1 MMGGAEEGAYLILRM
16 SAWNTL
22 HDIGNKG
29 FGDRFDDFMKQ
40 LVERIRVFLVPEG
53 GALPERWEAHRLRL
67 PPEYFHDALAF
78 AQLVVT
84 EGASTASEAA
94 CLGVPA
100 VYLNTTERGYLND
113 QENRYRLV
121 YNFKDANAA
130 LEKTLELLRSP
141 PPRQALRD
149 ARQRLIDDHIDV
161 TDYVVREM
169 DTLA

>member
-1 MMGGAEEGAYLILRM
+1 M

-29 FGDRFDDFMKQ
+29 FGDRFDDFMKR
-40 LVERIRVFLVPEG
+40 LVERTRVFLVPEG
-53 GALPERWEAHRLRL
+53 GALPERWESHRLRL
-67 PPEYFHDALAF
+67 PPDYFHDALAF
-78 AQLVVT
+78 AELVVT

-113 QENRYRLV
+113 QERRYRLV

-130 LEKTLELLRSP
+130 LDKTLELLRSP
-141 PPRQALRD
+141 PARQTLRD

-169 DTLA
+169 DGLA